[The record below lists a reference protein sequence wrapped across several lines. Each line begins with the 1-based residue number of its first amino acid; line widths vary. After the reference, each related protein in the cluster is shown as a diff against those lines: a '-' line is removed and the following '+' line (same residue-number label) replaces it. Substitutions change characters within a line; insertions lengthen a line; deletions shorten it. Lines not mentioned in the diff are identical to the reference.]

1 MKVLVYAAG
10 AVGLGIS
17 SCLIKTGNQVD
28 IIARK
33 DTVSRLREEGLKRT
47 GIFGEFFAPP
57 DSFAAYESLKELPSK
72 DYDFVLV
79 CCKSFDTLNSAKDLS
94 SFFYKDPP
102 VIVLFQ
108 NGWGNAEIFAKFFK
122 KELIYSAR
130 VITGFERKEP
140 NLVEI
145 TVHADDI
152 HIGSLFGA
160 KLSCIEGLCSMISKG
175 GIPCSP
181 TPHIEEDL
189 WAKMLYNCLLNP
201 LSAILRVS
209 YGELADDE
217 NTREI
222 MNNIARE
229 IFLVMKRAG
238 YKTHWDS
245 EKEYLDVF
253 YNKLIPP
260 TYSHRSSTLQDIEKG
275 KRTEIDSLTGQVI
288 EIAER
293 FGIDV
298 PYNRCVYRMV
308 KFLERSD
315 KR

>member
-17 SCLIKTGNQVD
+17 SCLIKAGNWVD

-33 DTVSRLREEGLKRT
+33 EAVSRLREEGLKRT
-47 GIFGEFFAPP
+47 GIFGKFFAPP
-57 DSFAAYESLKELPSK
+57 DRFGSYESLEELPSK
-72 DYDFVLV
+72 DYDFILV

-94 SFFYKDPP
+94 SFFKDPP
-102 VIVLFQ
+102 AIVLFQ
-108 NGWGNAEIFAKFFK
+108 NGWGNAEIFLKFFK
-122 KELIYSAR
+122 KELIYNAR

-140 NLVEI
+140 NWVEI

-160 KLSCIEGLCSMISKG
+160 DLSRIEELCSMISRG

-201 LSAILRVS
+201 LSAILGVS

-222 MNNIARE
+222 MNNIAKE
-229 IFLVMKRAG
+229 IFLVMKKAG
-238 YKTHWDS
+238 YKIHWDS
-245 EKEYLDVF
+245 EEKYLDVF
-253 YNKLIPP
+253 YNKLIPL

-308 KFLERSD
+308 KFLEKS
-315 KR
+315 KWK